1 MNLRKLLFLVA
12 FLGAAYASAQRVQII
27 HNAPDPAL
35 RAVDIWVNGG
45 QRPVL
50 SNFNFRQ
57 ATPFLDL
64 GALGITGRV
73 KIEIKPLNSGPQTSA
88 LLTKEIVLGREDTK
102 YIIANGVANPR
113 AFANPFGYNIAADL
127 FAIDAAENAQQA
139 GNYQFRLFHG
149 VSDVPPVS
157 VFLNNATQPIAP
169 LLRYGQASNFI
180 SVPGETENVLRV
192 RIPGQN
198 ATIAQLELN
207 TRGKSGRAGIVLAS
221 GFAFPDNNNNGPFN
235 VFFLVNPDGSTEI
248 IPIQT
253 AVIEILNNVSDPTV
267 ENLDFGLRNLNLNIE
282 TKKPNNP
289 YLSTYSGGIG
299 VGNTWQVIAY
309 DKQGNVR
316 ASSAP
321 FVAERNGR
329 YRFMINGVVNLSNF
343 DLSVN
348 GPAIH
353 INFYSEEG
361 TREAIDSDKVRLR
374 VVHAAPDVP
383 PVNIGVRELGVT
395 PFTNLAYGRA
405 TEFVVLPVDD
415 YLIDIALSQNPNAST
430 AFALNLSEWGGRS
443 GIVFASGFAN
453 PSRNRD
459 GAELGI
465 YFWPEGA
472 SSPIPLYAVPAS
484 ICDAPVDLRL
494 EAKTMNSARV
504 VWANMPSAVFY
515 RVTYAKASD
524 WETKPQVI
532 YTSDNFFTFF
542 DSLPN
547 QEWKIAVNTI
557 CEDGNSSYP
566 TAPLLVKADK
576 VNCALDYNYYAA
588 NASCVNCADGAITI
602 TPYGGFAPYRFAIG
616 RSDYT
621 EKNVF
626 TGLLPGT
633 YTVFVKDLVG
643 CLTQKEI
650 IIDNTICGSPTNLGA
665 TFVTRNGAQ
674 LIWDVVPGAYQ
685 YEIKFWIQG
694 EPSFQARYRSVP
706 GINLNF
712 LTPGRT
718 YNAQVTA
725 FCAGQAS
732 RPSFLQF
739 NTLSGKGFEKTIAA
753 NENSLT
759 IFPNP
764 AKENIVCRY
773 TPLKSGKIT
782 LHIIDIHGKR
792 VWSQESFAQ
801 ANEQWEQTIG
811 ISDFVAGLYILEVL
825 EAGNRIQTKFQVR

>member
-1 MNLRKLLFLVA
+1 MNLRKLLFLLA
-12 FLGAAYASAQRVQII
+12 FLGAAYASAQKVQII

-45 QRPVL
+45 QVL

-64 GALGITGRV
+64 GVLGITGRV
-73 KIEIKPLNSGPQTSA
+73 KIEIKPPSSEPQTSA
-88 LLTKEIVLGREDTK
+88 LLTKEIILGSQDTK

-127 FAIDAAENAQQA
+127 FVIDAAESAQQA

-180 SVPGETENVLRV
+180 SVRGETENVLSV

-207 TRGKSGRAGIVLAS
+207 TTGKSGRAGIVLAS

-253 AVIEILNNVSDPTV
+253 AIIEILNNVSDPTV

-309 DKQGNVR
+309 DKEGNVR
-316 ASSAP
+316 ASSPP

-353 INFYSEEG
+353 INFYSEGG
-361 TREAIDSDKVRLR
+361 TREAIDPTKVRLR
-374 VVHAAPDVP
+374 VLHAAPDVP

-395 PFTNLAYGRA
+395 PFKDLAYGRA
-405 TEFVVLPVDD
+405 TEPIVLPVDN
-415 YLIDIALSQNPNAST
+415 YLVDIALSQNPDAST

-453 PSRNRD
+453 PSRNRN
-459 GAELGI
+459 GAGLGI

-472 SSPIPLYAVPAS
+472 SSPIPLYAAPAS
-484 ICDAPVDLRL
+484 ICDAPVDLRV
-494 EAKTMNSARV
+494 EAKTTNSARV
-504 VWANMPSAVFY
+504 VWATMPSAAFY
-515 RVTYAKASD
+515 RVTYAKASE
-524 WETKPQVI
+524 WETNPQVM

-547 QEWKIAVNTI
+547 QEWKIAVNTV
-557 CEDGNSSYP
+557 CEDGNSSLP

-576 VNCALDYNYYAA
+576 VDCALDYNSYVA
-588 NASCVNCADGAITI
+588 NASCSTCPDGAITVA
-602 TPYGGFAPYRFAIG
+602 PYGGFAPYRFAIG
-616 RSDYT
+616 GSEYA

-626 TGLLPGT
+626 TNLLPGT

-643 CLTQKEI
+643 CVRQKEI
-650 IIDNTICGSPTNLGA
+650 IIDNTICSAPTNLGA
-665 TFVTRNGAQ
+665 TFVTRNSAQ

-706 GINLNF
+706 GILLNF

-718 YNAQVTA
+718 YNVQVTA
-725 FCAGQAS
+725 FCSGQAS
-732 RPSFLQF
+732 RPNFFQF
-739 NTLSGKGFEKTIAA
+739 NTIAAKGIEETIAA
-753 NENSLT
+753 NDKEL
-759 IFPNP
+759 IVFPNP
-764 AKENIVCRY
+764 AQENIVCRY
-773 TPLKSGKIT
+773 TPIKGGKIR
-782 LHIIDIHGKR
+782 LRILDIQGKK
-792 VWSQESFAQ
+792 VWGQEAFAQ
-801 ANEQWEQTIG
+801 ANERWEQTIN
-811 ISDFVAGLYILEVL
+811 ISELSSGLYVLEVL
-825 EAGNRIQTKFQVR
+825 EEGARTQTKFQVR